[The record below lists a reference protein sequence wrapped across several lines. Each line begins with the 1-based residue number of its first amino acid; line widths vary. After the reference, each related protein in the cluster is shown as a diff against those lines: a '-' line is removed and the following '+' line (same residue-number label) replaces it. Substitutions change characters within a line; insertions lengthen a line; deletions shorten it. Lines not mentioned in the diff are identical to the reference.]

1 MMGYTHWT
9 FVECLSQ
16 GSHHHAG
23 TLVATWNSRKMPESP
38 GYILSES
45 LARICKEW
53 QDLVCV
59 SLAFTKAK
67 GTWMVNPCSLKVC
80 CQSIYLTTPVCL
92 VQVTIQSLLLR
103 AINKGHDPK
112 PLSRTEGLISCDSCQ
127 ENWAGGNSSL
137 LINSMGDIPQKLV
150 TDVPSSYDTY
160 ALKTTPKLG
169 PQEVWKFNFYDI

>member
-59 SLAFTKAK
+59 SLAFKKAK
-67 GTWMVNPCSLKVC
+67 DTWMVKPCFLKVC
-80 CQSIYLTTPVCL
+80 CQSIYLTTPICW

-150 TDVPSSYDTY
+150 TDVPSLYDTC
-160 ALKTTPKLG
+160 AFEDNP
-169 PQEVWKFNFYDI
+169 